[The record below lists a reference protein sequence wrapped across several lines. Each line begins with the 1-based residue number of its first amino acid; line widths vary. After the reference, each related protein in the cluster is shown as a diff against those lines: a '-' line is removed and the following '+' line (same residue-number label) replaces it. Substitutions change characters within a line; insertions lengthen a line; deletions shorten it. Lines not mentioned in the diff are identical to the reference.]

1 MLSGPV
7 RAGYWGLV
15 SGKEEIEHF
24 GGEIRRSGRQSR
36 VPLTHST
43 IG

>member
-24 GGEIRRSGRQSR
+24 GGEIRA
-36 VPLTHST
+36 PDLNLACP
-43 IG
+43 